1 VAIAQAAV
9 TVVCTY
15 SIAPTSQAV
24 TDAGGGGSVAVTASA
39 SSCQWTATSNA
50 PWIAITSGA
59 TSSGSQQVAYAV
71 SQNTGAARSGTL
83 TIAGQTFTVDQ
94 AAAPPPPPPCSFSI
108 APPTATVAGTAG
120 TVTVTVTATA
130 PACAWTA
137 SSPVDWITIA
147 SQAGGQG
154 TGSIDFAV
162 AANPGTDNRT
172 ATLTV
177 AGQPFTVTQGGADH
191 GGSM

>member
-1 VAIAQAAV
+1 M
-9 TVVCTY
+9 
-15 SIAPTSQAV
+15 

-94 AAAPPPPPPCSFSI
+94 AAAPAPPPPCSFSI

-154 TGSIDFAV
+154 NGSIDFAI
-162 AANPGTDNRT
+162 AANPGTDSRT